1 MEVYYFISYANV
13 VLHVNFK
20 RYTASN
26 FVFFLEKKRGKKNL
40 KFCGGGGKVWKLLQ
54 GKQT

>member
-26 FVFFLEKKRGKKNL
+26 FVFFFGEEEGKKEFKVL
-40 KFCGGGGKVWKLLQ
+40 WGGGGKY
-54 GKQT
+54 GS